1 MILHQNNKLFSET
14 LKYASQFLNIK
25 LEFIEKDY
33 WITLVLNRLAS
44 SEYSNEAV
52 FKGGTSLSK
61 GYNIIERFSEDVDI
75 AIMNINNKSGNEIKT
90 MIRNIEK
97 EISKELIEIQDNHKT
112 SKGSR
117 FRKSVFE
124 YVVLEKTNNNKL
136 IIEINS
142 FANPFPFQECY
153 ISSMVYNFLIQTNN
167 AVFIEQYN
175 LQPFKLNV
183 LSKEQTL
190 LEKIVSLI
198 RFSYQ
203 ENVIESISG
212 KIRHFYDL
220 YYLMQTRECIDFVRS
235 NSFKEDFFSILNHDK
250 KMFEEPMGWQ
260 EKQLDESLLVSS
272 FPIIWEKIKGIYQNE
287 LSALA
292 FRPIPDEKIV
302 AQSFEY
308 LLKRIV

>member
-1 MILHQNNKLFSET
+1 MILHQNNKLFYET
-14 LKYASQFLNIK
+14 LRHASQFLNIK
-25 LEFIEKDY
+25 LEFVEKDY
-33 WITLVLNRLAS
+33 WITLVLNSLAS
-44 SEYSNEAV
+44 SKYSNEAV

-75 AIMNINNKSGNEIKT
+75 AIMNNNNRSGNEIKT
-90 MIRNIEK
+90 IIRNIEK
-97 EISKELIEIQDNHKT
+97 EISRELIEIQDNHKT

-117 FRKSVFE
+117 FRKSVFN
-124 YVVLEKTNNNKL
+124 YVELEKHNNNTL

-142 FANPFPFQECY
+142 FANPFPFQECS
-153 ISSMVYNFLIQTNN
+153 ISSMVYDFLNQNNN
-167 AVFIEQYN
+167 AALIEKYN

-183 LSKEQTL
+183 LIKEQTL

-220 YYLMQTRECIDFVRS
+220 YYLMQTRECVDFVES
-235 NSFKEDFFSILNHDK
+235 KSFKESFSNILNHDK
-250 KMFEEPMGWQ
+250 KMFEEPRGWQ
-260 EKQLDESLLVSS
+260 EKQLDESQIVSS
-272 FPIIWEKIKGIYQNE
+272 FPLIWEKIKGIYQNE

-292 FRPIPDEKIV
+292 YRPIPDEILV
-302 AQSFEY
+302 AQSFMY
-308 LLKRIV
+308 LIKKIL

>member
-1 MILHQNNKLFSET
+1 MILHQNNKLFYET
-14 LKYASQFLNIK
+14 LRYASQFLNIK
-25 LEFIEKDY
+25 LEFVEKDY

-44 SEYSNEAV
+44 SKYSNEAV

-75 AIMNINNKSGNEIKT
+75 AIMNNNNRSGNEIKT
-90 MIRNIEK
+90 IIRNIEK
-97 EISKELIEIQDNHKT
+97 EISMELIEIQDNHKT

-117 FRKSVFE
+117 FRKSVFN
-124 YVVLEKTNNNKL
+124 YVELEKHNNNTL

-142 FANPFPFQECY
+142 FANPFPFQECS
-153 ISSMVYNFLIQTNN
+153 ISSMVYDFLNQNNN
-167 AVFIEQYN
+167 AALIEKYN

-220 YYLMQTRECIDFVRS
+220 YYLMQIRECVDFVES
-235 NSFKEDFFSILNHDK
+235 KSFKESFSKILNHDK
-250 KMFEEPMGWQ
+250 KMFEEPRGWQ
-260 EKQLDESLLVSS
+260 EKQLDESQIVSS
-272 FPIIWEKIKGIYQNE
+272 FPFIWEKIKGIYQNE

-292 FRPIPDEKIV
+292 YRPIPDEKLV
-302 AQSFEY
+302 AQSFMY
-308 LLKRIV
+308 LIKKIL

>member
-142 FANPFPFQECY
+142 FANPFPFPRT
-153 ISSMVYNFLIQTNN
+153 S
-167 AVFIEQYN
+167 
-175 LQPFKLNV
+175 
-183 LSKEQTL
+183 
-190 LEKIVSLI
+190 
-198 RFSYQ
+198 
-203 ENVIESISG
+203 
-212 KIRHFYDL
+212 
-220 YYLMQTRECIDFVRS
+220 
-235 NSFKEDFFSILNHDK
+235 
-250 KMFEEPMGWQ
+250 
-260 EKQLDESLLVSS
+260 
-272 FPIIWEKIKGIYQNE
+272 
-287 LSALA
+287 
-292 FRPIPDEKIV
+292 
-302 AQSFEY
+302 
-308 LLKRIV
+308 